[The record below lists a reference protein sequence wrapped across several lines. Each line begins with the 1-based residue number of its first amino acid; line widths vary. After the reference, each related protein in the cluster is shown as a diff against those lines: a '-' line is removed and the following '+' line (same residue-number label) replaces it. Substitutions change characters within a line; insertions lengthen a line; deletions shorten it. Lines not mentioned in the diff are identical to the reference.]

1 MKAIIRNP
9 QLRFACLLACLPP
22 SSLASPTSSSTFT
35 LSSQPGSPAPAAAAT
50 RRAKRNQ
57 LSPLLSQAHIHPQA
71 PAEETAT
78 RPPRRPASKAPTNPE
93 PSDGSGLKVCADP
106 EKTLSASDG
115 AQALDKKR
123 HFETPRQTVSFSP
136 IRDKMDF
143 SQQQQQQQQDQQQQQ
158 QQQHSHGQAT
168 YAGLSLGTLP
178 DATQHFSAMGG
189 WYSDDPT
196 MQPSINVQRFRST
209 GPDAVDNMTTW
220 TPSYASV
227 GGNDLTSAYSASLA
241 DIVEE
246 GDVNMGG
253 MTSAAR
259 TSDQVAYDPL
269 ISDTYDLPQFGQ
281 SMAQPNTTAAL
292 GFQGG
297 GNGLDFST
305 LLGGMTGWN
314 QSAQQGGQGN
324 VFASGGGGPGGRGPS
339 SDAGQS
345 TAFLSTHASP
355 DDSSMSPDASSTSA
369 RPGTGGGMSNQ
380 GNNAGSF
387 QNPGDLVALWARSAS
402 IGQDKLNM
410 ALDQV
415 HISDE
420 TRYQPVFAE
429 DNEAPSQP
437 QAARTDHLRASLPTL
452 NTTFG
457 GMSMDLDG
465 AKAGENG
472 PKSADIAAALAAWAS
487 TASGMP
493 SPAAAEAIYRAA
505 AFGEYLTGSTDSNA
519 PTNDSVRQCKAE
531 PLSLQTSILPQAD
544 PSSLSAQ
551 LRNLTPVD
559 GTFDRRSLAQ
569 PMRSESFEK
578 IKFLINDGR
587 VFTPTSACAPG
598 VAFGLPASTGAVT
611 ASGHSSTDGPKRSPK
626 DFIVQLLSTAGLD
639 AERSQL
645 AFDHLQ
651 QQAQGS
657 GSGGGGGKESEQS
670 LAQAHLAMLGLIG
683 EGLGNEMSSDQ
694 WEALGL
700 KGVGD
705 PQRAMFAAAVL
716 GHDLTV
722 MPMRYSMAMS
732 DTRTQIGDGS
742 AAEGSTT
749 AATAATGG
757 GEANQQTMDPSLLQ
771 NRRDSSLGPM
781 RQRNWSSSGRARPFG
796 SSQGQSGE
804 AGPSYMGSSS
814 SHPYGAADALR
825 RSGSERSDARRHR
838 RNVKSED
845 LTRMAQEGN
854 ADYVHRITSPNGM
867 LAPPS
872 TFAGPPMMALGSS
885 TGPLNGNGPMD
896 GYASSATYPAQFQP
910 SPQQNASIPSP
921 SGGNA
926 SDGTPS
932 LDGSRSAGA
941 NSAMGSPATTWT
953 GSPSNGSGHGS
964 TVNTQATYA
973 SMHALASSAAAQQVA
988 AAHANYGFP
997 GQSQGLPSFVS
1008 QHPVSVQPG
1017 QYSQTSAPMYGQ
1029 LVPPSKAAHAG
1040 MLPPDQGYHQQHYSG
1055 AGAMGA
1061 PPIPGPANHVSAAT
1075 QAASA
1080 ARRKTEASF
1089 ECPIPGCGSTFTR
1102 KNNLDGHLRSH
1113 NNVRPFAC
1121 PVPGCDKR
1129 FARRHD
1135 MNRHHDL
1142 HTNKKQH
1149 VCELCNRRFAR
1160 LDALNRHLKNTN
1172 GTCAAVGGTGDGDD
1186 DEGEEGDESIPAP
1199 FSTLGSSSN
1208 ASTSMPS
1215 KVALMAEPTSTST
1228 TAGVEVAISA
1238 PTPRSDFDD
1247 EQQNEAHFAV
1257 DGQHERIPTL
1267 VTPSRQNSG
1276 ASSSGGGP
1284 GGSSARFRGHAL

>member
-1 MKAIIRNP
+1 
-9 QLRFACLLACLPP
+9 
-22 SSLASPTSSSTFT
+22 
-35 LSSQPGSPAPAAAAT
+35 
-50 RRAKRNQ
+50 
-57 LSPLLSQAHIHPQA
+57 
-71 PAEETAT
+71 
-78 RPPRRPASKAPTNPE
+78 
-93 PSDGSGLKVCADP
+93 
-106 EKTLSASDG
+106 
-115 AQALDKKR
+115 
-123 HFETPRQTVSFSP
+123 
-136 IRDKMDF
+136 MDF
-143 SQQQQQQQQDQQQQQ
+143 SQQQQQQQQQHQQQQQQDQQQQQ
-158 QQQHSHGQAT
+158 QSHGQAT

-241 DIVEE
+241 DIIEE
-246 GDVNMGG
+246 GDTNMGG

-281 SMAQPNTTAAL
+281 SMAQPNATAAS
-292 GFQGG
+292 GFQTG
-297 GNGLDFST
+297 GNGMDFST

-324 VFASGGGGPGGRGPS
+324 VFASGGGPGGRGPS

-429 DNEAPSQP
+429 DNEAPSQS
-437 QAARTDHLRASLPTL
+437 QAARNDHLRASLPTL

-505 AFGEYLTGSTDSNA
+505 AFGEYLTGSTDPNA
-519 PTNDSVRQCKAE
+519 STNDSSRQCKAE

-598 VAFGLPASTGAVT
+598 LAFGLPASTGAVS
-611 ASGHSSTDGPKRSPK
+611 ASGHTSTDGPKRSPK

-885 TGPLNGNGPMD
+885 TGPLNGNASMD

-1040 MLPPDQGYHQQHYSG
+1040 MLPPDQGYHQQQYSG

-1172 GTCAAVGGTGDGDD
+1172 GTCAAVVGTGDGDD

-1199 FSTLGSSSN
+1199 LSTLGSSSN

-1247 EQQNEAHFAV
+1247 EQRNEAHFAAV
-1257 DGQHERIPTL
+1257 DGEHERIPIL

-1276 ASSSGGGP
+1276 ASSGGGGS